1 VILAAKDLAIEV
13 RPGTVEDIPLML
25 SFIRS
30 MAEFEKLQ
38 VTATEQSLRESL
50 FSEDPAGHTLLV
62 FVDGAPA
69 AYAVYC
75 FIFASMV
82 GTRVLW
88 LDDLYVEPNFRRQ
101 GIASTLMAYLANVAI
116 QNDCGRFEWMVLDW
130 NAPAIDF
137 YSGFGATI
145 LDEWR
150 ICRLDE
156 QGLASLAEQLVR
168 ADSGG

>member
-1 VILAAKDLAIEV
+1 MKLAAKDLEIEV

-25 SFIRS
+25 SFMRS

-50 FSEDPAGHTLLV
+50 FSRDPAGYTLLA
-62 FVDGAPA
+62 FVDGGPA

-75 FIFASMV
+75 YTFASMV
-82 GTRVLW
+82 GKRVLW
-88 LDDLYVEPNFRRQ
+88 LDDLYVEPDFRGK
-101 GIASTLMAYLANVAI
+101 GIASALMAYLADIAI
-116 QNDCGRFEWMVLDW
+116 RNKCGRFEWMVVDW
-130 NAPAIDF
+130 NAPAIAF
-137 YSGFGATI
+137 YAGLGATI

-150 ICRLDE
+150 ICRLDGE
-156 QGLASLAEQLVR
+156 SLASLAERLVR